1 MTDNEMIEVI
11 KSGTIST
18 LSAADK
24 APSKSMT
31 VNERKQ
37 KQRDGLRERGLVK
50 REVWIKAEHAEALTQ
65 FVKGLQ

>member
-24 APSKSMT
+24 AQVMAFAFGEDFIKSKD
-31 VNERKQ
+31 EGK
-37 KQRDGLRERGLVK
+37 
-50 REVWIKAEHAEALTQ
+50 VWKS
-65 FVKGLQ
+65 